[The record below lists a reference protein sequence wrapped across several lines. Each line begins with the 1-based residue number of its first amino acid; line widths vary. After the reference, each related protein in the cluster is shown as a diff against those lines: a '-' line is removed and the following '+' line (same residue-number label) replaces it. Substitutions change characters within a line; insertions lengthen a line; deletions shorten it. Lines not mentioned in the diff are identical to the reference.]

1 MKRREVHQILRNGTI
16 EAKREDTRRHRG
28 TTEDKKKSK
37 GSVAFLRNTPIFH
50 TTDVT
55 FNRRTAPRYGLEE
68 ESSKAR
74 GRAPSHQTP
83 PDTVYS
89 PLSERRRR
97 LAENLVS
104 PRAEGGFLGG
114 RDVDSEA
121 RKPTASPERERDRTE
136 DVATVRIGSDSRRRN
151 IAAPTV
157 SRTIRFFD
165 DDADIN
171 DDDDSYISRYNS
183 EKGTKPSIGRG
194 GDAHRQPSYQPFAAD
209 DSLFQ
214 ETIYSPSK
222 DRYLLAE
229 NLISP
234 RAEGGFLG
242 GRDDGDARR
251 SARRER
257 RSSRG
262 DSKADYNSSLPPAG
276 DSGELLVTTTTTSCK
291 IPGIEIDEVTGQ
303 LGALRNNPEDATDW
317 LNGVRREMNRAER
330 EHANEVE
337 SLKTKLR
344 ELRTDKVDLMNELDS
359 LRLRNELLRV
369 ENEGLR
375 SEMEKLKEA
384 SERDKYLH
392 KTSSNWRV

>member
-1 MKRREVHQILRNGTI
+1 MKRREVHQILRNGAI
-16 EAKREDTRRHRG
+16 EAKREDARLRRG
-28 TTEDKKKSK
+28 ATEDKTKSK
-37 GSVAFLRNTPIFH
+37 DSVAFLRKTPIFH
-50 TTDVT
+50 TTDVA
-55 FNRRTAPRYGLEE
+55 FNRGTAPRYGLEE
-68 ESSKAR
+68 DSSKTL
-74 GRAPSHQTP
+74 GRAPAHQTP
-83 PDTVYS
+83 LDTVYS

-121 RKPTASPERERDRTE
+121 RKPTASPERERNRTE
-136 DVATVRIGSDSRRRN
+136 DAATVRIAEDSNTRSRRRN
-151 IAAPTV
+151 LAAPPV
-157 SRTIRFFD
+157 SKTIRFFD

-171 DDDDSYISRYNS
+171 VDPYMSRYNS
-183 EKGTKPSIGRG
+183 EKGTKIPVGSDGH
-194 GDAHRQPSYQPFAAD
+194 AHRPPSYQPFAAD
-209 DSLFQ
+209 DSFFH

-222 DRYLLAE
+222 DRHLLAE

-242 GRDDGDARR
+242 GRDDGDSRR
-251 SARRER
+251 PAGRER

-262 DSKADYNSSLPPAG
+262 DSTADYSSSFPFAG
-276 DSGELLVTTTTTSCK
+276 DSGELLATTANGV
-291 IPGIEIDEVTGQ
+291 PGIEMDDVTGQ
-303 LGALRNNPEDATDW
+303 LEALRNNPEDATDW

-359 LRLRNELLRV
+359 LRLRNEHLRV

-375 SEMEKLKEA
+375 SELEKLKEA
-384 SERDKYLH
+384 SERDKYH
-392 KTSSNWRV
+392 I